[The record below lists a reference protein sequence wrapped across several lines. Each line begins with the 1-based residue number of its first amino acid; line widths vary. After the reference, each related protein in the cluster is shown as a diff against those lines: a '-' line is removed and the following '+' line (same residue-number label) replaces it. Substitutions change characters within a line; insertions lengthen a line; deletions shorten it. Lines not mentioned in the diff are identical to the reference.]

1 MWPQPP
7 EIGTNVVVAYTGTQT
22 QGIVLGSLIAKDRN
36 SMMGGNASGQIYAD
50 GKTSYGPAV
59 EKNPYDKNDAD
70 TKPLNEAFQAVLN
83 NQGLSVDY
91 VRGHSQSN
99 ARRESPS
106 KVFGITTRQGH
117 TLTLDDGD
125 DKNSSNNIRLRTKGG
140 AQILMDDSNG
150 FVFITNQSGDAW
162 VEMDLAGHIDVYSKA
177 GISMH
182 TEGDYNIHAKGSINM
197 EAEMGVNIK
206 SAGGDGIKLETSV
219 GGIDIH
225 SALDIKVHAENYHL
239 NAVGNLIMVGT
250 QIDMNG
256 PAATAPT
263 KTTVQN
269 QTTNTGVLK
278 SAASRVPE
286 HHPWLG
292 AVGVEETATT
302 GKGNTA

>member
-1 MWPQPP
+1 
-7 EIGTNVVVAYTGTQT
+7 
-22 QGIVLGSLIAKDRN
+22 
-36 SMMGGNASGQIYAD
+36 
-50 GKTSYGPAV
+50 
-59 EKNPYDKNDAD
+59 
-70 TKPLNEAFQAVLN
+70 
-83 NQGLSVDY
+83 
-91 VRGHSQSN
+91 
-99 ARRESPS
+99 
-106 KVFGITTRQGH
+106 
-117 TLTLDDGD
+117 
-125 DKNSSNNIRLRTKGG
+125 
-140 AQILMDDSNG
+140 MDDSNG

-256 PAATAPT
+256 PAATAPPMAWCGWCRR
-263 KTTVQN
+263 N
-269 QTTNTGVLK
+269 SYN
-278 SAASRVPE
+278 R
-286 HHPWLG
+286 
-292 AVGVEETATT
+292 
-302 GKGNTA
+302 